1 MNPSDNRYE
10 KENQEEQFDFLYF
23 IKTIWINRKR
33 LYLITSLFLLTGI
46 VYLLLS
52 EKEYTAKSIFIPQ
65 TSESPNALGNIS
77 GLAAIAG
84 INLGDLM
91 SGSEFPPAL
100 YPKIVNSAAFRL
112 ELLSSPITIDGESMT
127 YSQYYEDFKKPG
139 LLFYFKKYTIKLP
152 STINS
157 AIKKIK
163 NDKSI
168 SVHNKFIVITEEQ
181 LEHFKRLEEQIKVK
195 PNQAEGFVELSF
207 TMQDPL
213 AAAEMAKYTEELL
226 QKEVI
231 EYKIQ
236 NTREQLK
243 FTEERFNEKKIEFE
257 IAQNKLASSRDAN
270 QNINSAV
277 AMNQLQKLE
286 AEYNLAF
293 SIYMEL
299 AKQLEQAK
307 LQVSKDT
314 PIFSAIE
321 AVSIPTEKSA
331 PKSLFVLLV
340 FSFLGI
346 FFSVVVIFLRNYL
359 VKIIYN

>member
-139 LLFYFKKYTIKLP
+139 LLF
-152 STINS
+152 
-157 AIKKIK
+157 
-163 NDKSI
+163 
-168 SVHNKFIVITEEQ
+168 
-181 LEHFKRLEEQIKVK
+181 
-195 PNQAEGFVELSF
+195 
-207 TMQDPL
+207 
-213 AAAEMAKYTEELL
+213 
-226 QKEVI
+226 
-231 EYKIQ
+231 
-236 NTREQLK
+236 
-243 FTEERFNEKKIEFE
+243 
-257 IAQNKLASSRDAN
+257 
-270 QNINSAV
+270 
-277 AMNQLQKLE
+277 
-286 AEYNLAF
+286 
-293 SIYMEL
+293 
-299 AKQLEQAK
+299 
-307 LQVSKDT
+307 
-314 PIFSAIE
+314 
-321 AVSIPTEKSA
+321 
-331 PKSLFVLLV
+331 
-340 FSFLGI
+340 
-346 FFSVVVIFLRNYL
+346 
-359 VKIIYN
+359 